1 MSIVRSIVGEAGDR
15 TDDDEASMQSKFG
28 DRLVDLNISFDTERM
43 RLAIDGSIG
52 NDIPTLLATLPRIG
66 EAY

>member
-15 TDDDEASMQSKFG
+15 TDDDEAHVQSKFG
-28 DRLVDLNISFDTERM
+28 DRLRDLDISFDTERV
-43 RLAIDGSIG
+43 LLSIDGSIG
-52 NDIPTLLATLPRIG
+52 NDIPTLLASLPPIG